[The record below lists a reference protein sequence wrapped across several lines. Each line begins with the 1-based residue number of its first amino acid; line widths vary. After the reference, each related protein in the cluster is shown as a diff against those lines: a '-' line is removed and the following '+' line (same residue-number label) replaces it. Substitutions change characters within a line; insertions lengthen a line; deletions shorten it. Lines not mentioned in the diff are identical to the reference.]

1 MSHTSNTPPATSVP
15 SNRSRRIGQP
25 LGTTLLVLAT
35 ASLGLGCAH
44 AQQETARVISSTPV
58 MQQVAVP
65 RQVCQEEVVT
75 TPGQKS
81 GAGALMGGIAGGAMG
96 NAVGGGSGRAAAT
109 VLGLF
114 GGAILGDK
122 IEGSPAPESKL
133 VQHCGTQTF
142 YETRTVGYHVV
153 YEYAGKQYSVQ
164 MPHDPGQFIQLQIT
178 PVAGPTTPSNKGF
191 YNSPPAPRYQ
201 PESNWR

>member
-1 MSHTSNTPPATSVP
+1 MSHKPPATLASLSP
-15 SNRSRRIGQP
+15 FRRTGQP
-25 LGTTLLVLAT
+25 LGTTLLVLVT

-44 AQQETARVISSTPV
+44 AQQETARVVSSTPV
-58 MQQVAVP
+58 MQQIAVP

-96 NAVGGGSGRAAAT
+96 NAIGGGNGRAAAT

-122 IEGSPAPESKL
+122 IEGSPPPESRL

-164 MPHDPGQFIQLQIT
+164 MPYDPGNAIQLQIT
-178 PVAGPTTPSNKGF
+178 PVTSGPITGNN
-191 YNSPPAPRYQ
+191 YNSTPPARYQ
-201 PESNWR
+201 PEPHWR

>member
-1 MSHTSNTPPATSVP
+1 MSHTLNTRPAAP
-15 SNRSRRIGQP
+15 GHLRHP
-25 LGTTLLVLAT
+25 LGTTLLALA
-35 ASLGLGCAH
+35 AAWAGLGSAH
-44 AQQETARVISSTPV
+44 AQQEMARVISSTPV

-96 NAVGGGSGRAAAT
+96 NAIGGGNGRAAAT

-122 IEGSPAPESKL
+122 IEGNPAPESRL
-133 VQHCGTQTF
+133 VQRCGTQTF
-142 YETRTVGYHVV
+142 YETRTVGYHVL

-164 MPHDPGQFIQLQIT
+164 MPYDPGSSIQLQIT
-178 PVAGPTTPSNKGF
+178 PVTSGPASGGHNG
-191 YNSPPAPRYQ
+191 PAPRYQ
-201 PESNWR
+201 PEPYWR